1 MWGYGCSP
9 PLGLHLLTWGH
20 FLGHTRMG
28 SWGKVNLSAL
38 HPLSAASEGP
48 PRPTVTPSGDD
59 PFEMLSS
66 LPRSQHDRSPSRSPG
81 PFLPLG

>member
-1 MWGYGCSP
+1 MGARLQPTPGSSSAD
-9 PLGLHLLTWGH
+9 LGH

-28 SWGKVNLSAL
+28 AWGKVNLSAL
-38 HPLSAASEGP
+38 HPPSAPSEGP

-66 LPRSQHDRSPSRSPG
+66 LPRSQHDPSPSRSPG